1 MEMLKMENIMVGR
14 QPILDKKEN
23 LFAYE
28 LLFRSPKSNEI
39 KDGEKATAEVIMNSL
54 ESIGLSNL
62 TQNKPAFINFTAKM
76 IKNKIFDILS
86 SDSIY
91 IEILETVEV
100 DEEIVEICKEL
111 KSQGF
116 KIVLDDFEFKE
127 SLIELVKIAD
137 IIKIDFLNT
146 TKKVRKETLYLIKSK
161 YNKDVKFL
169 AEKIENYSHLKEAK
183 KFDYDYY
190 QGFYFTKPDIISGR
204 KVEPFKQSYVNIL
217 EELNKEYPDFRQ
229 IENYIKQDLSMSYSL
244 LRLVN
249 SAAYGYDINSI
260 RQGIVLLGV
269 DKLKK
274 WSLLYSFKSLN
285 SKKPDILL
293 ITSLTRAYFAES
305 LKQHLDIDEDLFI
318 LGMFSLINAYLDRDL
333 KDVLPLI
340 SMKSKFK
347 DALIS
352 KEGKLGEVIKII
364 EIYEKSNWQDL
375 NKYSLDKKAVSNDY
389 LEAIENAEEIFEITY

>member
-1 MEMLKMENIMVGR
+1 MLKMENIMVGR

-28 LLFRSPKSNEI
+28 LLFRSPKNNEI
-39 KDGEKATAEVIMNSL
+39 FDGEKATAEVIMNSL

-217 EELNKEYPDFRQ
+217 EELNKEYPDFRK

-285 SKKPDILL
+285 NKKPDILL

-333 KDVLPLI
+333 KEVLPLI

>member
-28 LLFRSPKSNEI
+28 LLFRSPKNNEI
-39 KDGEKATAEVIMNSL
+39 FDGEKATAEVIMNSL

-217 EELNKEYPDFRQ
+217 EELNKEYPDFRK

-285 SKKPDILL
+285 NKKPDILL

-333 KDVLPLI
+333 KEVLPLI

>member
-1 MEMLKMENIMVGR
+1 MKDIMVGR
-14 QPILDKKEN
+14 QPILDKNEK

-28 LLFRSPKSNEI
+28 LLFRSAKSNEI
-39 KDGEKATAEVIMNSL
+39 IDGEKATAEVIMNSL

-76 IKNKIFDILS
+76 IKNKISDILS

-100 DEEIVEICKEL
+100 DEEILAICKEL

-161 YNKDVKFL
+161 YNKKVKFL
-169 AEKIENYSHLKEAK
+169 AEKIENYSHLEEAK
-183 KFDYDYY
+183 KFGYDYY
-190 QGFYFTKPDIISGR
+190 QGFYFTKPDIVSGK
-204 KVEPFKQSYVNIL
+204 KVEPFKQSYVNII
-217 EELNKEYPDFRQ
+217 EELKKKNPDFRK

-244 LRLVN
+244 LRLIN

-285 SKKPDILL
+285 SQKPDVLL
-293 ITSLTRAYFAES
+293 ITSLIRAYFAES
-305 LKQHLDIDEDLFI
+305 LKQHLDIDEDLFM

-333 KDVLPLI
+333 KEVLPQI
-340 SMKSKFK
+340 SLKSKFK
-347 DALIS
+347 NALIH
-352 KEGKLGEVIKII
+352 KKGKLGDVLNII
-364 EIYEKSNWQDL
+364 EIYEKSEWQNLD
-375 NKYSLDKKAVSNDY
+375 KYSLNTKAVFNDY
-389 LEAIENAEEIFEITY
+389 LEAIEAAEKIFEITY

>member
-1 MEMLKMENIMVGR
+1 MENIMVGR

-100 DEEIVEICKEL
+100 DEEILSICKEL

-217 EELNKEYPDFRQ
+217 EELNKEYPDFRK

-333 KDVLPLI
+333 KEVLPLI

>member
-1 MEMLKMENIMVGR
+1 MENIMVGR

-28 LLFRSPKSNEI
+28 LLFRSAKSNEI

-76 IKNKIFDILS
+76 IKNKIFDLLA

-100 DEEIVEICKEL
+100 DEEIIEICKEL
-111 KSQGF
+111 KRQGF

-137 IIKIDFLNT
+137 IIKIDFLNS

-161 YNKDVKFL
+161 YNKEVKFL

-183 KFDYDYY
+183 QFNYDYY

-217 EELNKEYPDFRQ
+217 EELNKEYPDFRK

-285 SKKPDILL
+285 SNKPDILL
-293 ITSLTRAYFAES
+293 ITSLIRAYFAES
-305 LKQHLDIDEDLFI
+305 LKKHLDIDEDLFI

-333 KDVLPLI
+333 QEVLPQI

-347 DALIS
+347 EALIS
-352 KEGKLGEVIKII
+352 KEGKLGEVINII
-364 EIYEKSNWQDL
+364 EIYEKSNWHDL
-375 NKYSLDKKAVSNDY
+375 NGYSLDTEAVFNDY
-389 LEAIENAEEIFEITY
+389 LEAIENAEEIFRIT

>member
-1 MEMLKMENIMVGR
+1 
-14 QPILDKKEN
+14 
-23 LFAYE
+23 
-28 LLFRSPKSNEI
+28 
-39 KDGEKATAEVIMNSL
+39 MNSL

-62 TQNKPAFINFTAKM
+62 TQNKPAFINFTSKM
-76 IKNKIFDILS
+76 IKNQIFDILS
-86 SDSIY
+86 SESIY

-100 DEEIVEICKEL
+100 DEEIISICKEL

>member
-28 LLFRSPKSNEI
+28 LLFRSPKNNEI
-39 KDGEKATAEVIMNSL
+39 FDGEKATAEVIMNSL

-217 EELNKEYPDFRQ
+217 EELNKEYPDFRK

-249 SAAYGYDINSI
+249 SDAYGYDINSI

-285 SKKPDILL
+285 NKKPDILL

-333 KDVLPLI
+333 KEVLPLI

>member
-1 MEMLKMENIMVGR
+1 MENIMVGR
-14 QPILDKKEN
+14 QPILDKNEN

-28 LLFRSPKSNEI
+28 LLFRSSKGNKI
-39 KDGEKATAEVIMNSL
+39 IDGEKATAEVIMNSL

-62 TQNKPAFINFTAKM
+62 TQNKPAFINFTSKM
-76 IKNKIFDILS
+76 IKNKISDILS

-100 DEEIVEICKEL
+100 DEEIIKICKEL

-116 KIVLDDFEFKE
+116 KIVLDDFEYKE
-127 SLIELVKIAD
+127 SLIELIKIAD

-146 TKKVRKETLYLIKSK
+146 TKRVRKETLYLIKSK
-161 YNKDVKFL
+161 YNKKVKFL
-169 AEKIENYSHLKEAK
+169 AEKIENHSHLKEAK
-183 KFDYDYY
+183 RFDYDYY
-190 QGFYFTKPDIISGR
+190 QGFYFTKPDIVSGK
-204 KVEPFKQSYVNIL
+204 KVEPFKESYFKIIK
-217 EELNKEYPDFRQ
+217 ELKKKNPDFKK

-260 RQGIVLLGV
+260 RQGIVLLGI

-285 SKKPDILL
+285 SSKPDILL
-293 ITSLTRAYFAES
+293 ITSLIRAYFAES
-305 LKQHLDIDEDLFI
+305 LKKHFDIDEDLFI

-333 KDVLPLI
+333 KEVLPQI
-340 SMKSKFK
+340 SMKNEFK
-347 DALIS
+347 EALIS
-352 KEGKLGEVIKII
+352 KEGKLGDILSII
-364 EIYEKSNWQDL
+364 EIYEKSKWQDL
-375 NKYSLDKKAVSNDY
+375 NDYSLDVKSVTEEY
-389 LEAIENAEEIFEITY
+389 LEAIENAEEIFKITY

>member
-1 MEMLKMENIMVGR
+1 MEMLKMGNIMVGR
-14 QPILDKKEN
+14 QPILDKNEN

-28 LLFRSPKSNEI
+28 LLFRSTQNNQI
-39 KDGEKATAEVIMNSL
+39 FDGEKATAEVIMNSL

>member
-1 MEMLKMENIMVGR
+1 MGNIMVGR
-14 QPILDKKEN
+14 QPILDKNEN

-28 LLFRSPKSNEI
+28 LLFRSTQNNQI
-39 KDGEKATAEVIMNSL
+39 FDGEKATAEVIMNSL

-62 TQNKPAFINFTAKM
+62 TQNKPAFINFTSKM
-76 IKNKIFDILS
+76 IKNQIFDILS
-86 SDSIY
+86 SESIY

-100 DEEIVEICKEL
+100 DEDILSICKEL

-137 IIKIDFLNT
+137 IIKIDFLNS
-146 TKKVRKETLYLIKSK
+146 TKKIRKETLYLIKSK
-161 YNKDVKFL
+161 YNKDVEFL
-169 AEKIENYSHLKEAK
+169 AEKIENYAHLKEAK

-190 QGFYFTKPDIISGR
+190 QGFYFTKPDIVSGK

-217 EELNKEYPDFRQ
+217 EELNKEYPDFKK

-333 KDVLPLI
+333 KEVLPLI

-364 EIYEKSNWQDL
+364 KIYEKSNWQDL

>member
-1 MEMLKMENIMVGR
+1 MVGR

-28 LLFRSPKSNEI
+28 LLFRSPKNNEI
-39 KDGEKATAEVIMNSL
+39 FDGEKATAEVIMNSL

-62 TQNKPAFINFTAKM
+62 TQNKPAFINFTSKM
-76 IKNKIFDILS
+76 IKNQIFDILS
-86 SDSIY
+86 SESIY

-100 DEEIVEICKEL
+100 DEDILSICKEL

-137 IIKIDFLNT
+137 IIKIDFLNS
-146 TKKVRKETLYLIKSK
+146 TKKIRKETLYLIKSK
-161 YNKDVKFL
+161 YNKDVEFL
-169 AEKIENYSHLKEAK
+169 AEKIENYAHLKEAK

-190 QGFYFTKPDIISGR
+190 QGFYFTKPDIVSGK

-217 EELNKEYPDFRQ
+217 EELNKEYPDFKK

-333 KDVLPLI
+333 KEVLPLI

-347 DALIS
+347 EALIS
-352 KEGKLGEVIKII
+352 KKGKLGEVIKII

-375 NKYSLDKKAVSNDY
+375 NKYSLDTKEVFNDY
-389 LEAIENAEEIFEITY
+389 LEAIESAEEIFEIT

>member
-1 MEMLKMENIMVGR
+1 MENIMVGR

-28 LLFRSPKSNEI
+28 LLFRSPKNNEI
-39 KDGEKATAEVIMNSL
+39 FDGEKATAEVIMNSL

-217 EELNKEYPDFRQ
+217 EELNKEYPDFRK

-285 SKKPDILL
+285 NKKPDILL

-333 KDVLPLI
+333 KEVLPLI

>member
-1 MEMLKMENIMVGR
+1 MENIMVGR

-28 LLFRSPKSNEI
+28 LLFRSPKNNEI
-39 KDGEKATAEVIMNSL
+39 FDGEKATAEVIMNSL
-54 ESIGLSNL
+54 ESIGLPNL
-62 TQNKPAFINFTAKM
+62 TQNKPAFINFNTKM

-100 DEEIVEICKEL
+100 DEEILSICKEL

>member
-1 MEMLKMENIMVGR
+1 MVGW

-116 KIVLDDFEFKE
+116 KTVLDDFEFKE

-217 EELNKEYPDFRQ
+217 EELNKEYPDFRK

-333 KDVLPLI
+333 KEVLPLI